1 MEPRRDQI
9 VNVDP
14 LFWSAAMETRSRI
27 QQIDTLK
34 DRLVQQAENLRKQ
47 AEGMPAGIRRD
58 ELVAKARQAERAARV
73 DEWLSSP
80 DLRPPR

>member
-1 MEPRRDQI
+1 MGPPFEI
-9 VNVDP
+9 A
-14 LFWSAAMETRSRI
+14 SMETRRRI

-47 AEGMPAGIRRD
+47 ATGMPAGIRRD

-80 DLRPPR
+80 GIQPQR

>member
-1 MEPRRDQI
+1 
-9 VNVDP
+9 
-14 LFWSAAMETRSRI
+14 METRRRI

-34 DRLVQQAENLRKQ
+34 DRLAQQAENLRKQ

-58 ELVAKARQAERAARV
+58 ELVAKARRAERAARV

-80 DLRPPR
+80 RIRPQQ